1 MVVAFCGHA
10 QFSKTAEYE
19 QKILSFLEEKVA
31 DRPAHFCLV
40 GYGDFDSFA
49 YDCCKKYK
57 VNHPNVLLIFITPYM
72 TLEYQ
77 QNHLRYQKKR
87 YDEIIYPEIEDKPLK
102 FAIVYRNKWMIEQ
115 ADYVICGI
123 SHDWGG
129 AYKTYQHAKRKNKPI
144 FNVVGEEF

>member
-10 QFSKTAEYE
+10 QFSKTAECE
-19 QKILSFLEEKVA
+19 QKILSFLAEKVA
-31 DRPAHFCLV
+31 DRPAHFYLG

-115 ADYVICGI
+115 AD
-123 SHDWGG
+123 
-129 AYKTYQHAKRKNKPI
+129 
-144 FNVVGEEF
+144 